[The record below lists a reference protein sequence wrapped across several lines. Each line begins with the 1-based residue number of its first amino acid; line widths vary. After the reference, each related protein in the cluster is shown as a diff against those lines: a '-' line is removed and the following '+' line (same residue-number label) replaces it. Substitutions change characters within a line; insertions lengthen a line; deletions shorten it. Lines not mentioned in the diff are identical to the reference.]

1 MFPRV
6 AGPRRLAGISF
17 LVFLTW
23 AFALWIFLPYDSPFV
38 LFLQFTS
45 SRVSSFFHSPADDER
60 LLLEQ
65 PGRFPFTDD
74 EVAYII
80 KTGYGTQERVPAL
93 LEASKS
99 IGIGTNKYED
109 KNILVVGDFAGELEF
124 QGRPVVVHD
133 MVAAVME
140 HETVVQTQT
149 KNTERMQKYANMTL
163 AIQEGRTQEAAT
175 YSKAV
180 GWELDAL
187 KAVWKQMP
195 GKKWYVMQDDDT
207 FILRPSLYRF
217 LEHLDPS
224 RDFYLGNAVGDY
236 KGRFAHG
243 GSSFILSNGAMI
255 KLLDQNPELVS
266 QAYVESLDEVWGDKL
281 VATTLIKVGIY
292 LSERYRQFFNG
303 EPPLI
308 TKVSAD
314 RICSP
319 IVSFHGLAQPEQMTN
334 VGRTFAELDKP
345 VFWRDLWRIYGEP
358 GLDTFDEKAIRL
370 NHDHVGRQDDAD
382 MRRLVESA
390 DKCVDACKSL
400 NEKCLAWTWDKQT
413 QTCLMSPWVIVG
425 NQSEGKYSGL
435 NVKEVRKVDSQCGK
449 HPY

>member
-6 AGPRRLAGISF
+6 AGPRRLAGISL

-23 AFALWIFLPYDSPFV
+23 AVALWIFLPYDNPFV

-99 IGIGTNKYED
+99 IGIGTNKYEEN
-109 KNILVVGDFAGELEF
+109 NILVVGDFAGELEF
-124 QGRPVVVHD
+124 QGRPVSIHD

-187 KAVWKQMP
+187 KA
-195 GKKWYVMQDDDT
+195 
-207 FILRPSLYRF
+207 
-217 LEHLDPS
+217 
-224 RDFYLGNAVGDY
+224 
-236 KGRFAHG
+236 GR
-243 GSSFILSNGAMI
+243 
-255 KLLDQNPELVS
+255 LL
-266 QAYVESLDEVWGDKL
+266 
-281 VATTLIKVGIY
+281 
-292 LSERYRQFFNG
+292 
-303 EPPLI
+303 
-308 TKVSAD
+308 AD
-314 RICSP
+314 R
-319 IVSFHGLAQPEQMTN
+319 A
-334 VGRTFAELDKP
+334 
-345 VFWRDLWRIYGEP
+345 
-358 GLDTFDEKAIRL
+358 DE
-370 NHDHVGRQDDAD
+370 G
-382 MRRLVESA
+382 
-390 DKCVDACKSL
+390 C
-400 NEKCLAWTWDKQT
+400 
-413 QTCLMSPWVIVG
+413 
-425 NQSEGKYSGL
+425 
-435 NVKEVRKVDSQCGK
+435 
-449 HPY
+449 